1 MTRMG
6 LDPEELA
13 EARATVA
20 REEEQRRTGGD
31 PLVGELVVR
40 RRARDVM
47 PFLVLLVLA
56 PIVAGLGQP
65 IPAAAL
71 GLATI
76 VGFVVHGA
84 RRVARLSIGPDGSLV
99 LAGRA
104 TIDFATLKRLE
115 LRYRYPWAASE
126 RAKPHD
132 ETLDLVF
139 ELGDG
144 SRITLARGPL
154 WRIRPTRAPLGW
166 HTLDKWLKTRAR
178 HSGMTIERLPS
189 DRARAGRGFIARRP
203 GPAPGV

>member
-1 MTRMG
+1 MA

-13 EARATVA
+13 EARAVVDH
-20 REEEQRRTGGD
+20 EQKQRRAGGD

-47 PFLVLLVLA
+47 PFVVLLMLA

-71 GLATI
+71 GLATAI
-76 VGFVVHGA
+76 AFVLHGG
-84 RRVARLSIGPDGSLV
+84 RRVARLSIGADGSLA
-99 LAGRA
+99 LPGRA
-104 TIDFATLKRLE
+104 AIDFATLRSLE

-126 RAKPHD
+126 RARPHD

-154 WRIRPTRAPLGW
+154 WRLRPTRAPLGW
-166 HTLDKWLKTRAR
+166 HTLEAWLKTRAR
-178 HSGMTIERLPS
+178 RSGMTIERHPS
-189 DRARAGRGFIARRP
+189 HRARAGRGFIARRP
-203 GPAPGV
+203 GPTPGV